1 MSCSNTKL
9 QLREIKS
16 LQEICIEIVM
26 RQPLE
31 SRLIAFSALKE
42 STLSDRC
49 LTDLSACFGSLQE
62 RYDKETLIEMMGG
75 HNYMRA
81 YKQWENSR
89 LNVRRFK
96 SYVGQVLDTP
106 SVTTT
111 DTEEGND
118 SPYYSYERLKSGV
131 LWPSDVDPSC
141 RETYLSDADFVSII
155 GMSKDAFNSLKPYM
169 KTRIKKEKLLF

>member
-1 MSCSNTKL
+1 MSSSNTKL

-42 STLSDRC
+42 STLSYRC
-49 LTDLSACFGSLQE
+49 LTNLSACFGSLQE
-62 RYDKETLIEMMGG
+62 RYDKDTLIEMMGD
-75 HNYMRA
+75 HYYMRA
-81 YKQWENSR
+81 YKQWESSL
-89 LNVRRFK
+89 LNVRRFR

-106 SVTTT
+106 STTNS
-111 DTEEGND
+111 EEDND

-131 LWPSDVDPSC
+131 IWPSDVDPSC
-141 RETYLSDADFVSII
+141 RETYLSDADFENILA
-155 GMSKDAFNSLKPYM
+155 MSKDAFNRLKPYM
-169 KTRIKKEKLLF
+169 KIRIKKEKLLF